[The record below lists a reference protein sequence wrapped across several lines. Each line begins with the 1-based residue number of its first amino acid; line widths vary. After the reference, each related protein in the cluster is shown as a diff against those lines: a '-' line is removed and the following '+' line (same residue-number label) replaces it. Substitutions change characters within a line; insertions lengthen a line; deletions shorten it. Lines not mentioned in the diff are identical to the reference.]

1 MRHCLLFSFI
11 LLTLVVCLPAHSFAK
26 EKQFVVGFSQCTS
39 GDLWRQTMQ
48 RLMEIEI
55 SFHPDMKL
63 EIKDA
68 HDNNDNQ
75 IRQIQEFLDEG
86 IDLLIVSPNESAPIT
101 PIVEKVFKKGIP
113 VIVVD
118 RKVYTESY
126 SAYIG
131 GNNYVIG
138 QEAGKYAAK
147 LLHGNGKVVE
157 IRGLDGS
164 SPSIERNKGFK
175 DVLANYP
182 DIRVVASESGE
193 WNWDGAR
200 RVMEDIEKQQLDFD
214 LVFGFNDVMA
224 MEAHKVVTA
233 HHPNAHYYFLGIDG
247 LPGENGGIKAVM
259 DGKLD
264 ATFLYSTGGEQAI
277 QVASKILHHEPFQ
290 RENILETMVIDSTNA
305 TVLKLQT
312 DQMELLQRK
321 IEAQKSILDLQ
332 LSKIQTQ
339 KLVLSFTVI
348 LLVLIV
354 VLAFVIYGALQT
366 KKNANLKLEKKNVE
380 IERQNEA
387 IRKQR
392 DQLVEISNQLE
403 EATQAKL
410 RFFTN
415 ISHEFRT
422 PLTLIT
428 GPLENLMQSKSFS
441 PEQQRQ
447 FKLMHRNT
455 LRLLRLVN
463 QLMDFRKLGNQKM
476 NLLASEQDLVGF
488 LNDVHESFTNNAE
501 KKNIT
506 FTFHHEPAS
515 LPLWFDQDKLDKVFF
530 NLLSNAFKFTPDGG
544 QISIS
549 VSQPKPIKD
558 EAFREVV
565 EVEIKDSGEGIDP
578 KYAGR
583 IFDRFFQSE
592 KSHHFKGTGLG
603 LSLSKEFIEL
613 HRGSI
618 RLESL
623 PKLGTSFFIT
633 LPLGYAHLQDS
644 ERITDETVLEHPL
657 QDEITDEPAP
667 DTIAEKAV
675 MSGDNRPL
683 ILIVEDVADVR
694 EYIRTCLGSQYEI
707 LEAED
712 GEAGIRMV
720 DENEPDLI
728 ISDVMMPKMDG
739 LELTH
744 RLKSDV
750 KTCHLPIILL
760 TAKASLEQKLE
771 GLEEGADSYIPK
783 PFNKQHLLI
792 RVRKL
797 LEQRSKVREHYK
809 HHLSFK
815 DEGEN
820 LNRLDKKFLSKLTGI
835 VAENLTNEQLSV
847 EELGDKMG
855 LSRVHLY
862 RKVKKLTD
870 LSVSEFVTSIKL
882 KKSLDLLANSGK
894 SIAEI
899 AYEVGF
905 TSPSY
910 FTKCFKDQFEMS
922 PSEYIQKNG

>member
-1 MRHCLLFSFI
+1 MRRRFRMYLVLL
-11 LLTLVVCLPAHSFAK
+11 LLIGLFPGQSVA
-26 EKQFVVGFSQCTS
+26 EGKQYVVGFSQCTT

-75 IRQIQEFLDEG
+75 VRQIQEFLDEG
-86 IDLLIVSPNESAPIT
+86 IDLLIVSPNESEPIT
-101 PIVEKVFKKGIP
+101 PIVEKVFQKGIP

-147 LLHGNGKVVE
+147 LLHGKGKVVE

-164 SPSIERNKGFK
+164 SPSIERNKGFR
-175 DVLANYP
+175 DVLNNYP
-182 DIRVVASESGE
+182 NIRVVASESGE
-193 WNWDGAR
+193 WNGEGAR
-200 RVMEDIEKQQLDFD
+200 RVMESLYKQQLDFD

-224 MEAHKVVTA
+224 MEAHKVVTSHGTDT
-233 HHPNAHYYFLGIDG
+233 HHYFLGIDG
-247 LPGENGGIKAVM
+247 LPGDQGGIKAVM
-259 DGKLD
+259 DGQLD
-264 ATFLYSTGGEQAI
+264 ATFLYPTGGEQAI
-277 QVASKILHHEPFQ
+277 QIASKILHHEPFQ

-321 IEAQKSILDLQ
+321 IEAQKFILDLQ

-339 KLVLSFTVI
+339 KLILSFTII

-354 VLAFVIYGALQT
+354 VLVFVIYGAFQT
-366 KKNANLKLEKKNVE
+366 KKNANLKLEKQNAE
-380 IERQNEA
+380 IEKQNQA
-387 IRKQR
+387 IKEQHNK
-392 DQLVEISNQLE
+392 LVEVSNQLE
-403 EATQAKL
+403 EATQVKL

-428 GPLENLMQSKSFS
+428 GPLENLMQSKSFT

-463 QLMDFRKLGNQKM
+463 QLMDFRKLENRKM
-476 NLLASEQDLVGF
+476 DLMASEQDLIAF
-488 LNDVHESFTNNAE
+488 LKDIYESFTSNAE
-501 KKNIT
+501 KKKIDFRFNS
-506 FTFHHEPAS
+506 ELAS

-530 NLLSNAFKFTPDGG
+530 NLLSNAFKFTPDEG

-558 EAFREVV
+558 RAFKEVV
-565 EVEIKDSGEGIDP
+565 EVEVKDNGEGIDP
-578 KYAGR
+578 KHMSH
-583 IFDRFFQSE
+583 IFDRFFQAE

-613 HRGSI
+613 HQGNI
-618 RLESL
+618 HVESL
-623 PKLGTSFFIT
+623 PGKGTSFIIT
-633 LPLGYAHLQDS
+633 LPLGNAHLQES
-644 ERITDETVLEHPL
+644 ELITDETLLEHPH
-657 QDEITDEPAP
+657 QEEIPIEPTP
-667 DTIAEKAV
+667 DTIVDKATV
-675 MSGDNRPL
+675 PGENRPL
-683 ILIVEDVADVR
+683 VLIVEDVADVR
-694 EYIRTCLGSQYEI
+694 EYIRTCLGDQYQT

-712 GEAGIRMV
+712 GQKGMQLVE
-720 DENEPDLI
+720 DNEPDLI
-728 ISDVMMPKMDG
+728 ISDVMMPNMDG
-739 LELTH
+739 LELT
-744 RLKSDV
+744 RELKSDL
-750 KTCHLPIILL
+750 KTCHIPIILL

-797 LEQRSKVREHYK
+797 LEQRSKVRQHYK

-820 LNRLDKKFLSKLTGI
+820 LNRLDKKFLSRLTSL
-835 VAENLTNEQLSV
+835 VEENLNSDQLSV
-847 EELGDKMG
+847 EELGEKMG

-870 LSVSEFVTSIKL
+870 MSVSEFVNSVKL

-894 SIAEI
+894 TIAEI

-910 FTKCFKDQFEMS
+910 FTKCFKDQFKVS
-922 PSEYIQKNG
+922 PSEYMQKNS